1 MVAFWPAASINRLDA
16 ISVIQTVVPK
26 HESLMSPTRIIV
38 THSIVRQIH
47 LIAAVGIHAYS
58 SYKNTQL
65 VLCKAA
71 MPYIAFRVNA
81 KANHKSPA
89 AWRRMFHLYSYN
101 QEEFMRHYPSPEA
114 SRTIRRSSP
123 QTLTLKSSCAA

>member
-26 HESLMSPTRIIV
+26 HESLMSPTRIMV

-65 VLCKAA
+65 SALQGRDALHRLQSQCKGKSQEPGSMATHVSSVFLQ
-71 MPYIAFRVNA
+71 PRGIHGHY
-81 KANHKSPA
+81 HKS
-89 AWRRMFHLYSYN
+89 RGV
-101 QEEFMRHYPSPEA
+101 
-114 SRTIRRSSP
+114 
-123 QTLTLKSSCAA
+123 K

>member
-1 MVAFWPAASINRLDA
+1 
-16 ISVIQTVVPK
+16 
-26 HESLMSPTRIIV
+26 MSPTRIIV

-58 SYKNTQL
+58 SYKKTQL

-89 AWRRMFHLYSYN
+89 AWRRMFHLLFLQPRGIHAPLPQVQRR
-101 QEEFMRHYPSPEA
+101 QELFVA
-114 SRTIRRSSP
+114 RRP
-123 QTLTLKSSCAA
+123 RP